1 MIAMAGYKR
10 KGKNLTHFPRMEP
23 SRGLWRGEPICL
35 FHSCLFITFAAAF
48 LIMLSVQI
56 MRIEKMISDLT
67 ELIEGQVEVLYG
79 KY

>member
-1 MIAMAGYKR
+1 MSFFILA
-10 KGKNLTHFPRMEP
+10 
-23 SRGLWRGEPICL
+23 CL
-35 FHSCLFITFAAAF
+35 SLFAAAF

-56 MRIEKMISDLT
+56 IRIEKTISDMA

>member
-1 MIAMAGYKR
+1 MSFFILA
-10 KGKNLTHFPRMEP
+10 
-23 SRGLWRGEPICL
+23 CL
-35 FHSCLFITFAAAF
+35 SLFAAAF